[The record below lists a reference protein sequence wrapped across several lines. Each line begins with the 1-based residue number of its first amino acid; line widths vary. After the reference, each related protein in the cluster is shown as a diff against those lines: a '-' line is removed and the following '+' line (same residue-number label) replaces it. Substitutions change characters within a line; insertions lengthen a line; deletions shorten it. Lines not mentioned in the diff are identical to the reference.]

1 MGRKKK
7 SSKSKEININSDETK
22 IFTGILLLIL
32 SLALIISPFFDSQ
45 LLRKVVET
53 FGYSSVTFGIATL
66 YLSMRFL
73 SSKSFFKSW
82 KLQFGLLL
90 FSFTLAAFLTFWVPN
105 SQLQNTL
112 EYELPA
118 GQLGYSLHV
127 FLLSYLGKF
136 LEFIVLIILFVISIS
151 LVTSIKLT
159 QLRDYVEKAFDN
171 TEGLQIKG
179 ALEEQVKPD
188 NTKKEEE
195 HHGMEGLL
203 GGIFSK
209 KPEEEIVFKNENQK
223 PDIEEVKP
231 ISSEPNITFNNED
244 DGLNLE
250 GDAPKYADWRFPSID
265 LLQDPVVQPQ
275 NKEIFKKN
283 ALIIEQ
289 TLKSFGV
296 LAKVAEIS
304 VGPTVV
310 QYALSISVGIKVA
323 KVRNL
328 TNDIALALA
337 APASSVRIEA
347 PIPGTSLIG
356 IEAPNPTPNYVYAK
370 EMAAQLIKDKEKYQ
384 LPLILGKDVSGKLI
398 IKDLA
403 DLPHVLVAG
412 ATGTGKSV
420 GINSILL
427 GLLLTKSPDELR
439 FILVDPKM
447 VEMAPYNGIPHL
459 LTPVITDME
468 LVVNALQWA
477 IEEMLKRYRLLKQV
491 GVKKITEYNQK
502 MGFNAMP
509 YIVIVIDEMA
519 DLMLSTGV
527 DVETKIV
534 RLAQMAR
541 AVGMHLIL
549 ATQRP
554 SVNVITGLIK
564 ANMPGRIA
572 FSVTTAIDSRV
583 VIDQIG
589 AETLLG
595 KGDMLFKSPSYP
607 RPIRIQ
613 GSLTDNRDLE
623 NVINFIKDQTD
634 IVDYSDEV
642 TRAKE
647 AEKKPDSEGSTFEDP
662 IFREALDVITNA
674 QKASASLLQRKL
686 RIGYNRAA
694 RLMDELEEAGAIGPQ
709 DGSNPRKVLISS
721 PQQILGNS
729 ADDQMP
735 Q

>member
-7 SSKSKEININSDETK
+7 QKKNKELNINSDETK
-22 IFTGILLLIL
+22 VFFGIVLLIIGV
-32 SLALIISPFFDSQ
+32 ALLVSPFFDSQ
-45 LLRKVVET
+45 LLRKLVDI
-53 FGYSSVTFGIATL
+53 FGFSAIAFGIATL
-66 YLSMRFL
+66 YFAMRFF
-73 SSKSFFKSW
+73 SKKGLFKSW
-82 KLQFGLLL
+82 KLQIGLIL
-90 FSFTLAAFLTFWVPN
+90 FSLAFAAFLTFWVPN
-105 SQLQNTL
+105 EQLQDSL
-112 EYELPA
+112 SYELPA
-118 GQLGYSLHV
+118 GILGYNLHF
-127 FLLSYLGKF
+127 FLLTYLGKL
-136 LEFIVLIILFVISIS
+136 LEFIVLVVTFIISIS
-151 LVTSIKLT
+151 LITSIKLT
-159 QLRDYVEKAFDN
+159 QLRDYVEKSFELDDDL
-171 TEGLQIKG
+171 EFKG
-179 ALEEQVKPD
+179 ALEKQAMPEEDEDGD
-188 NTKKEEE
+188 NKQTK
-195 HHGMEGLL
+195 MESFLGGLL
-203 GGIFSK
+203 NK
-209 KPEEEIVFKNENQK
+209 KEEEIVFRNDEPAKEEAKTAIQTNIPTSTNESAL
-223 PDIEEVKP
+223 D
-231 ISSEPNITFNNED
+231 
-244 DGLNLE
+244 LE
-250 GDAPKYADWRFPSID
+250 TDAPKYTNWKFPPID

-275 NKEIFKKN
+275 NKEVFKKN

-289 TLKSFGV
+289 TLRSFGV

-310 QYALSISVGIKVA
+310 QYALSISVGIKVS

-370 EMAAQLIKDKEKYQ
+370 EMAKQLIADKDKYQ
-384 LPLILGKDVSGKLI
+384 LPLILGKDVAGKLI
-398 IKDLA
+398 IRDLA
-403 DLPHVLVAG
+403 DLPHILVAG

-477 IEEMLKRYRLLKQV
+477 LEEMLKRYRILKQV
-491 GVKKITEYNQK
+491 GVKKITEYNQR
-502 MGFNAMP
+502 MGFSAMP

-541 AVGMHLIL
+541 AVGIHLIL

-564 ANMPGRIA
+564 ANMPGRLA
-572 FSVTTAIDSRV
+572 YNVTTAIDSRV

-595 KGDMLFKSPSYP
+595 KGDMLFKSPSHP
-607 RPIRIQ
+607 RPVRIQ
-613 GSLTDNRDLE
+613 GSFTDNNDLD
-623 NVINFIKDQTD
+623 NVINYIKDQTD

-642 TRAKE
+642 TKNKEVEKKSESGNVHEDPVFKE
-647 AEKKPDSEGSTFEDP
+647 A
-662 IFREALDVITNA
+662 LNVIINA

-694 RLMDELEEAGAIGPQ
+694 RLMDELEEAGAISRP

-721 PQQILGNS
+721 PQQILGE
-729 ADDQMP
+729 AQEEMP

>member
-7 SSKSKEININSDETK
+7 LKKSKELNINSDETK
-22 IFTGILLLIL
+22 VFFGILLSIVGI
-32 SLALIISPFFDSQ
+32 ALVVAPFFDSN
-45 LLRKVVET
+45 LLRKIVEI

-66 YLSMRFL
+66 YLAMRFF
-73 SSKSFFKSW
+73 SSRPVFKSW
-82 KLQFGLLL
+82 KLQIGLFL
-90 FSFTLAAFLTFWVPN
+90 FSAAFATFLTFWVPN
-105 SQLQNTL
+105 DQLHNSLT
-112 EYELPA
+112 YDLPA
-118 GQLGYSLHV
+118 GSLGYNLHF
-127 FLLSYLGKF
+127 FLLTYLGKF
-136 LEFIVLIILFVISIS
+136 LEFIVLIVSFVVAIS
-151 LVTSIKLT
+151 LITSIKLT
-159 QLRDYVEKAFDN
+159 QLRDYVERAFEN
-171 TEGLQIKG
+171 EEGLEFKG
-179 ALEEQVKPD
+179 ALEQDARPD
-188 NTKKEEE
+188 DLENEKDENESKQGNFFEN
-195 HHGMEGLL
+195 LL
-203 GGIFSK
+203 GK
-209 KPEEEIVFKNENQK
+209 KEEIVFKNDE
-223 PDIEEVKP
+223 PVEGEVTP
-231 ISSEPNITFNNED
+231 SPVQVNIPTASNTD
-244 DGLNLE
+244 SLE
-250 GDAPKYADWRFPSID
+250 LETDAPKYANWKFPPID
-265 LLQDPVVQPQ
+265 LLQDPVIQPQ
-275 NKEIFKKN
+275 NKEVFKKN

-289 TLKSFGV
+289 TLRSFGV

-310 QYALSISVGIKVA
+310 QYALSISVGIKVS

-337 APASSVRIEA
+337 APAASVRIEA

-356 IEAPNPTPNYVYAK
+356 IEAPNPTPNYVYSKELAK
-370 EMAAQLIKDKEKYQ
+370 QLTADKDKYH
-384 LPLILGKDVSGKLI
+384 LPLILGKDVAGKLI
-398 IKDLA
+398 IRDLA
-403 DLPHVLVAG
+403 DLPHILVAG

-439 FILVDPKM
+439 FLLVDPKM

-477 IEEMLKRYRLLKQV
+477 IEEMLKRYRILKQV
-491 GVKKITEYNQK
+491 GVKKITEYNQR
-502 MGFNAMP
+502 MGFSAMP

-541 AVGMHLIL
+541 AVGIHLIL

-564 ANMPGRIA
+564 ANMPGRLA
-572 FSVTTAIDSRV
+572 FNVATAIDSRV

-595 KGDMLFKSPSYP
+595 NGDMLFKSPSHP
-607 RPIRIQ
+607 RPLRIQ
-613 GSLTDNRDLE
+613 GSFTDNRDLE

-634 IVDYSDEV
+634 LVEYSDEV
-642 TRAKE
+642 TKE
-647 AEKKPDSEGSTFEDP
+647 KVVEKTVESTNSFDDP
-662 IFREALDVITNA
+662 VFRQALDVIISA

-694 RLMDELEEAGAIGPQ
+694 RLMDELEESGAISKP

-721 PQQILGNS
+721 AQQILGQS
-729 ADDQMP
+729 QEELPA
-735 Q
+735 